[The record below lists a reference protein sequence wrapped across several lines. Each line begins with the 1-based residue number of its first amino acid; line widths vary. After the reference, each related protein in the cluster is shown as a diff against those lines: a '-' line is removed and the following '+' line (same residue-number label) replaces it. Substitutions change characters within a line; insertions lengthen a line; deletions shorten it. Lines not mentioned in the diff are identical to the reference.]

1 MSQTLNALVEAS
13 DLPMSVLIVGV
24 GTEDFSGMVQLDG
37 DDGVLVVS
45 LVAIRHPQSNHH
57 TLYLRA
63 PVSPRSCCDMPH
75 TRARARA
82 WTRIRILTHTLT
94 RLSPPA
100 APQSKTTGKAATRDL
115 VNFSSFEGFK
125 NAPPG
130 RFASET
136 LAELPDQMIAYFEAH
151 SITPDGTPAT
161 GDAALAQV
169 GRALLRDAL

>member
-1 MSQTLNALVEAS
+1 MMLRLCFILLFA
-13 DLPMSVLIVGV
+13 
-24 GTEDFSGMVQLDG
+24 
-37 DDGVLVVS
+37 VS
-45 LVAIRHPQSNHH
+45 SSS
-57 TLYLRA
+57 A
-63 PVSPRSCCDMPH
+63 PTQNCVNLAPLMDRSANGQCP
-75 TRARARA
+75 
-82 WTRIRILTHTLT
+82 ILTHTLT

-115 VNFSSFEGFK
+115 VNFSSFEQFK

-136 LAELPDQMIAYFEAH
+136 LAELPDQMIAYFQAH
-151 SITPDGTPAT
+151 SITPDGWGALAMHEGGDACPLPPSAR

>member
-1 MSQTLNALVEAS
+1 
-13 DLPMSVLIVGV
+13 
-24 GTEDFSGMVQLDG
+24 
-37 DDGVLVVS
+37 
-45 LVAIRHPQSNHH
+45 
-57 TLYLRA
+57 
-63 PVSPRSCCDMPH
+63 MPH